1 MPGSNLAEDYLALF
15 NVCEKKGRQKITP
28 ALMPQ
33 SVWMAYERVFAP
45 LDCTT
50 LSLTSIY
57 P

>member
-45 LDCTT
+45 LDCIT